1 MQPTR
6 GTTNLKNNARI
17 KNVKSTHNINGCF
30 FMKFKTKKKI
40 IKTRKIILQI
50 IQIAI
55 GTALMAVAVDLFLL
69 PNQISSG
76 GFSGIGTIL
85 YYLFNFPIGTTTLLL
100 NIPLFFMVLIKN
112 GKKFFLNALMGTAF
126 LSIFLN
132 IFQRFDALTQDRFL
146 ACIYGGI
153 IIGIGTAIVLKA
165 NSSTGGTDLVAHIV
179 RKFFPWIRTSLTIM
193 IFDSA
198 IIIANV
204 VFFKEL
210 EVGLYSVITI
220 YLMGKIIDLFF
231 EGIDF
236 AKMILI
242 ISPKNEEIS
251 KRIGRQIRRG
261 TTALYGKGMYKNEN
275 KEILMCVV
283 SRGEVR
289 HIMKIIKEIDKNS
302 FIVIANAREVYGK
315 GFK

>member
-1 MQPTR
+1 MR
-6 GTTNLKNNARI
+6 
-17 KNVKSTHNINGCF
+17 
-30 FMKFKTKKKI
+30 FKTKKRI
-40 IKTRKIILQI
+40 IKLRKIILQI

-85 YYLFNFPIGTTTLLL
+85 YYLFKFPVGTTTLLL
-100 NIPLFFMVLIKN
+100 NVPLFIIALIKD
-112 GKKFFLNALMGTAF
+112 GKNFFFNALIGTAF
-126 LSIFLN
+126 LSFFLN
-132 IFQRFDALTQDRFL
+132 IFQKFGALTQDRFL

-153 IIGIGTAIVLKA
+153 ITGIGTAIVLKA

-179 RKFFPWIRTSLTIM
+179 RKIIPWVRTSMTI
-193 IFDSA
+193 IFLDT
-198 IIIANV
+198 IIIAANV
-204 VFFKEL
+204 LFFKEL
-210 EVGLYSVITI
+210 EIGLYSAITI
-220 YLMGKIIDLFF
+220 YIMGKIIDLFF

-242 ISPKNEEIS
+242 ISPKNQEIS
-251 KRIGRQIRRG
+251 RRINRQIRRG
-261 TTALYGKGMYKNEN
+261 TTALYGKGMYKNED

-289 HIMKIIKEIDKNS
+289 HIMKIIRDIDKQA
-302 FIVIANAREVYGK
+302 FIIITNAREVYGK